1 MEIFFSLISVVLAVL
16 LPGFLVTAIRAQD
29 EEKSGIYMILACLAF
44 GVIVFT
50 LIAKL

>member
-1 MEIFFSLISVVLAVL
+1 MEIFFSVISVLLAVL
-16 LPGFLVTAIRAQD
+16 FPGFLVTAIRAQD

-50 LIAKL
+50 LIGLL